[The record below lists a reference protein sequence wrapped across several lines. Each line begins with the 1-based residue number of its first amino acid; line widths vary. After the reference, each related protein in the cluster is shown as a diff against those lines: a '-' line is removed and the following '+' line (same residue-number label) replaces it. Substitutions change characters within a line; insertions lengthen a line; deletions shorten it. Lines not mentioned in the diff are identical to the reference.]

1 LRVKSYEDLRKEDL
15 WNFANAYINLKCS
28 PDTVYK
34 YTKLGLKTGIHNM
47 CLIYSDFK
55 SISLKNMK
63 AHYGDLYANSFNF
76 IKNTCDSLKETYNYV
91 FIKNLIDLAK
101 EDRLEE
107 RLLDKESVGLQI
119 GELVPNGLGV
129 KRYLNC
135 SLRVHKLDSL
145 IGIFGFPTYSLVG
158 YTNVPKAMTI
168 ILHGPLEYME
178 KVLPIAQKAYD
189 EGNFDGYELA
199 HLIDRILWLNGKKQV
214 YGTQF
219 YFIEDKIYLFPVEDP
234 KNLEKRRKKM
244 DIPTVKSLQHYYKNK
259 PKGER

>member
-1 LRVKSYEDLRKEDL
+1 MYLL
-15 WNFANAYINLKCS
+15 
-28 PDTVYK
+28 
-34 YTKLGLKTGIHNM
+34 
-47 CLIYSDFK
+47 
-55 SISLKNMK
+55 
-63 AHYGDLYANSFNF
+63 
-76 IKNTCDSLKETYNYV
+76 
-91 FIKNLIDLAK
+91 KNLIDLAK

-158 YTNVPKAMTI
+158 YTNVPKAINI

-199 HLIDRILWLNGKKQV
+199 HLIDRILWLNGKNK
-214 YGTQF
+214 YMAHS
-219 YFIEDKIYLFPVEDP
+219 FISSKI
-234 KNLEKRRKKM
+234 KNLFVSCRRSKEFGEEKKKKW
-244 DIPTVKSLQHYYKNK
+244 ISHQ
-259 PKGER
+259 